1 MKTLA
6 TALATITDIILV
18 VVIGYGLWLWTFSGG
33 INPNTQQFY
42 INITLAT
49 TAIVLLT
56 IGMGIAATIKM
67 KS

>member
-18 VVIGYGLWLWTFSGG
+18 VVIGYGLWLWAFSGG